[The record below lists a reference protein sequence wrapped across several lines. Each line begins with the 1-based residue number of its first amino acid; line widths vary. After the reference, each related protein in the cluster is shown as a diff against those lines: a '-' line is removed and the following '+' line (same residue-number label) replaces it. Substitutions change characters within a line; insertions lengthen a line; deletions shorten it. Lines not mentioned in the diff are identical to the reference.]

1 MLHLI
6 LASPT
11 ATSWYG
17 GPPAYD
23 DRTLHAIGV
32 AIMIGSVVLFAWV
45 WQLFA
50 NSSRGYDDE
59 QKRPLWAYTGPIAIA
74 VGAQG
79 TLVLVFSRRYSP
91 LLLILSGV
99 GIVITVLAIKSGK
112 FTFPGWRRKR
122 IDV

>member
-11 ATSWYG
+11 ATLRYG
-17 GPPAYD
+17 GPPSYD
-23 DRTLHAIGV
+23 DRTLYAIGV

-45 WQLFA
+45 WQLIA
-50 NSSRGYDDE
+50 NSSSGYDDE
-59 QKRPLWAYTGPIAIA
+59 QERPLWAYTGPIAIA
-74 VGAQG
+74 LGAQG

-91 LLLILSGV
+91 LLLILLGV
-99 GIVITVLAIKSGK
+99 GLVITVLAIKSGK